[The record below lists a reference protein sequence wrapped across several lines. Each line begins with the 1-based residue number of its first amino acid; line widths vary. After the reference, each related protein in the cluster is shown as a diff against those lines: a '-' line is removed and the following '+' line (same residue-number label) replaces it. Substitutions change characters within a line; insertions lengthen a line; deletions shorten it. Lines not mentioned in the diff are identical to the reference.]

1 MPRNDVNSPGREG
14 ERSFCAFIRFARRRG
29 GGSNRVAVEEE
40 TVRVSLGEISEIA
53 GGDNSEDPV

>member
-1 MPRNDVNSPGREG
+1 MPRNDVNSPGRG
-14 ERSFCAFIRFARRRG
+14 EIFCAFVRFARRRG